1 MSEGPVPRWV
11 LPVLVAGA
19 VGVIGYVS
27 AWALAGVWTEGY
39 DPVSQA
45 ISELFA
51 LDAPARPA
59 WLVRAALIATG
70 VVLVPFG
77 WALHVTLPGTG
88 LAGPLLAAVSGV
100 ATALVVVFPCT
111 AGCPGI
117 GASATDTWHTIVA
130 GTGYAA
136 LVLAP
141 VAFGVRMRGHDD
153 RFAAISIAVGFIAGL
168 GFAARAFGV
177 GSELTGLSQRIFNT
191 LADAWYVL
199 AALYAAHHARSRRP
213 ATPTPADHAGDPYQ
227 G

>member
-1 MSEGPVPRWV
+1 MVNDGPVPRWV

-19 VGVIGYVS
+19 AGVIGYVS

-39 DPVSQA
+39 DPTSQA

-51 LDAPARPA
+51 IGAAARPA
-59 WLVRAALIATG
+59 WLVRAALLVTG

-77 WALHVTLPGTG
+77 WALHRTLPGTG
-88 LAGPLLAAVSGV
+88 LAGPVLAGISGV
-100 ATALVVVFPCT
+100 ATALVVAFPCT

-117 GASATDTWHTIVA
+117 GTTTTDTWHTIVA

-153 RFAAISIAVGFIAGL
+153 RFAAVSVAVGLLAGL
-168 GFAARAFGV
+168 GFLARSFGV
-177 GSELTGLSQRIFNT
+177 GSELTGLTQRIFNT

-199 AALYAAHHARSRRP
+199 AAFVAARHARSTRRSL
-213 ATPTPADHAGDPYQ
+213 G
-227 G
+227 